1 METELHVSKLRF
13 STRRYPYRRTGPES
27 DTIEAGPTIALEE
40 GARRLVLGMDPEPV
54 GRLLSSEEQRALR
67 DPFALAVLSQASPPL
82 SLNGV
87 LAAIDQ
93 AASEDPL
100 PQQQV
105 FVVAEGGQ
113 IGWSEHTEALDR
125 GLRVVVVR
133 SRGGDAR
140 LLVSTTYPFDA
151 ASDAVFLQ
159 VAGWDQAD
167 GVFNFYE
174 RRHGRWFWAGNSWHA
189 LSEPTRGRGPF
200 DSHVNGTL
208 VMKELRLPW
217 LHWHSMNQSISLEVF
232 GPGNPI
238 AHAPLLRS
246 IAGAESL
253 ERGVI
258 VPAVERWTRRRFDAM
273 LSDGRELKHVQAAL
287 RQVLTTTTVNIY
299 SSPELLST
307 KGDDDRFAIPMDFL
321 LDREGLFG
329 ELDVV
334 PDSGVVHISAGRYR
348 EALRRY
354 SVAIRDP
361 RQGFMQDGDLP
372 FPFAVPGRAFEDTVV
387 LRELIQR
394 QLISKRF
401 AAALL
406 MVDFSNPVGSPMRA
420 ALMRFVPGA
429 VDLTQYG
436 DYPIEMAMLSAMHE
450 AAPRQEPGSTVRL
463 LLTDLKLDDWRSIFS
478 RRLTDYLRRVHARLD
493 TATGVDDYFRLL
505 DARRRAF
512 RNRPIAEFDLT
523 LPSSNIPASEPDLM
537 MLPDGSVVSRDP
549 YPGV

>member
-1 METELHVSKLRF
+1 MSKLGF
-13 STRRYPYRRTGPES
+13 STRRYPYRRTGPQFES
-27 DTIEAGPTIALEE
+27 DAMEAGPTSALEE
-40 GARRLVLGMDPEPV
+40 GARRLVLGVDPEPT
-54 GRLLSSEEQRALR
+54 GRLLSNEEQRALR
-67 DPFALAVLSQASPPL
+67 DPFALAILSKASPPL
-82 SLNGV
+82 SLIGV
-87 LAAIDQ
+87 LSAVDQ
-93 AASEDPL
+93 AVGEDSL
-100 PQQQV
+100 PEQQV

-113 IGWSEHTEALDR
+113 IAWSEQTKALDR
-125 GLRVVVVR
+125 GLRIVVAR

-151 ASDAVFLQ
+151 AGDAVFLQ
-159 VAGWDQAD
+159 VVGWDRAN

-200 DSHVNGTL
+200 DSHVNGAL

-217 LHWHSMNQSISLEVF
+217 SHWHSMSQSISLEIF

-273 LSDGRELKHVQAAL
+273 LSDVRELRGVQGAM

-299 SSPELLST
+299 SSPELLSI

-334 PDSGVVHISAGRYR
+334 PDSGVVSISAGRYR

-354 SVAIRDP
+354 SVTLRDS
-361 RQGFMQDGDLP
+361 RQGFAQDGDLP

-394 QLISKRF
+394 QLISRKF

-406 MVDFSNPVGSPMRA
+406 MVDYPNPVGSPLRA
-420 ALMRFVPGA
+420 ALMRFVPDL
-429 VDLTQYG
+429 VDLTQYVT
-436 DYPIEMAMLSAMHE
+436 YPIEMVMLSAMRE
-450 AAPRQEPGSTVRL
+450 AAPSEGPGSAARL
-463 LLTDLKLDDWRSIFS
+463 LLTDLELDDWRSIFS
-478 RRLTDYLRRVHARLD
+478 QRLTEYLRRVHARID
-493 TATGVDDYFRLL
+493 TPAGVDDYFRLL

-537 MLPDGSVVSRDP
+537 MLPDGSVVARGSHE
-549 YPGV
+549 GV